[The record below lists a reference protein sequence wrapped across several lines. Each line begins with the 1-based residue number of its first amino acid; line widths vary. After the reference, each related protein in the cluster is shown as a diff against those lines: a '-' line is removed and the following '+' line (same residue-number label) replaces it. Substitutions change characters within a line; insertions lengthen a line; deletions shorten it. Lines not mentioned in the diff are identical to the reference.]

1 LIVLPL
7 TVRRNGGWGTI
18 NGWSTLDVARRC
30 DGYASRDFYD
40 WRNRMTKV
48 ARLTKAELRRAIEV
62 AEATGK
68 RLAVRSDG
76 TLVFEDKVVEIVPRS
91 ADWPNWNKQ
100 RKDAT
105 L

>member
-1 LIVLPL
+1 LAKRGL
-7 TVRRNGGWGTI
+7 GT
-18 NGWSTLDVARRC
+18 GWSTLDVARKVTGALR
-30 DGYASRDFYD
+30 GIFTT
-40 WRNRMTKV
+40 WRNQMTKV

-62 AEATGK
+62 AEVTGK

-76 TLVFEDKVVEIVPRS
+76 TLVFEDKVIEIVPSS